1 MFGMGLEF
9 MYECASERYLEKRDS
24 KIYGPLKFMR
34 TVESHE
40 YFGGKDLAN
49 NRNMSDTSYT
59 RPLLPSSTIVDGAGG
74 RSLWLRFLLVV
85 VIVGWNKSS
94 ICPMNLKSLMI
105 FLSLSNKT
113 VFTPR
118 RAFGADYTASALVPK
133 KYQALDTKNQHQ
145 AIIRQ
150 QKSISQ

>member
-1 MFGMGLEF
+1 MGLEF

-85 VIVGWNKSS
+85 VIVGWNESS
-94 ICPMNLKSLMI
+94 ICSMNLK
-105 FLSLSNKT
+105 
-113 VFTPR
+113 
-118 RAFGADYTASALVPK
+118 A
-133 KYQALDTKNQHQ
+133 
-145 AIIRQ
+145 
-150 QKSISQ
+150 